1 MGTVQRITCSDFL
14 YQLLALACALMLLS
28 TPKATQAS
36 NTPKRVLIIH
46 SYHQGLSWTDDIQ
59 AAFSTTLTQRGL
71 QIEVFV
77 KYLDAARITN
87 SNVFRRNNELL
98 KQQIVNI
105 SADKPFDMVLV
116 SDNAALDFLL
126 EHRKSITENA
136 PVVFCG
142 INNFSPDILRGQSN
156 ITGVTETPSF
166 YETIVLANKLRPMAS
181 KLLVLAEDT
190 PTGKA
195 NLSLLQAQLSRLSGR
210 VEIEALEESDI
221 YKLEA
226 RLAGLGPE
234 WVVLPMVRPLDENGV
249 LSAPTASQR
258 LSRASTVPLFVAWD
272 FWMGHGP
279 AAGVVVSGRSQG
291 ETAAAM
297 ASRILKGERA
307 DDIPVVSQE
316 NNVTIADSFAFTRF
330 GMSESLL
337 PEGAVILNAPVSFYA
352 VNKVLFLTGGSVGL
366 CLLLLSIFLAL
377 NVSRRKRAEA
387 LYQGQLNFV
396 ETLMRAM
403 PAPLFYKDIQGR
415 YLGVN
420 PAFETLMGRP
430 EQDFVGR
437 LPTEIFP
444 QEHGQV
450 FVQRDQELSNL
461 GDMQRY
467 QHVMPTAL
475 GLRTLMVTKAV
486 FPGKDGSPAGVV
498 GILDDITD
506 RIRNE
511 ESLRESEKRFRSL
524 FENAPLAYQSL
535 DENGRFLDVNRKWLE
550 ALGYAAK
557 DDVVGKW
564 FGDFLA
570 PDFKEHF
577 DINFPMFKQACV
589 IDGVEFEMVRK
600 DGGLISVTFN
610 GRVQL
615 DSRGLF
621 MRTHCIFTDITE
633 RKRAE
638 DALRESEQRY
648 RRIVDTAQEGIRI
661 SDECG
666 RIVYLNQRMSD
677 LLGYSQDQMLGRNI
691 EDFLFPED
699 LEDHRR
705 RMEDRRRGSDD
716 CYEKRLRRSDGT
728 AVWTLVSVKSVP
740 DATGRYD
747 GSLAMFSDIT
757 DRKLAEETLRQ
768 EDARLRKLLEII
780 QYDTANTQSLLDFA
794 LSKCLELTG
803 SRFGYIYHYD
813 DDSQSF
819 TLNSWSRDVM
829 QACSIANPQSCYA
842 LSKTGLWGEA
852 VRQCRAIIVNDF
864 LTDNPLKKGYP
875 EGHAQLTNFLT
886 VPILS
891 NKRIVAVVGV
901 ANKQTDYMDSDV
913 IQLSLL
919 MDATWRVVERRQA
932 EESLRKSDERLSLAL
947 MAAND
952 GMWDWDISS
961 GTTYFSP
968 RYYTMLGYHP
978 GEFPSEFDTWKNL
991 LHPDDVEHAI
1001 HIISESLNNSEGF
1014 EIDFRMRTKS
1024 GDWSW
1029 ILGRG
1034 RVVETDAEG
1043 HAKRMVGTHVDINER
1058 KRSQA
1063 DLLSAKLQAEAANK
1077 AKSEF
1082 LANMSHEIRTPLNG
1096 ILGMLQ
1102 LLQTTEPNDEQKE
1115 YLAGAT
1121 RSTKRLTRLLSDIL
1135 DISRIEAGRMD
1146 VVETEFDIYQLQ
1158 DSIRE
1163 IFDTEAQGKGLVLDF
1178 IWDDDLPTALI
1189 GDEARL
1195 RQILFNLVGNA
1206 IKFTDKG
1213 EVLVDASLLPSSNPS
1228 SVRVLF
1234 TVSDTG
1240 IGICEEHLK
1249 YIFEPFVQAEISYTK
1264 RFQGAG
1270 LGLSIVRRLASL
1282 LGGDISIDSA
1292 LGEGTTVYL
1301 SLPFKIPASKQ
1312 KPVELVP
1319 YGASPPGR
1327 VPKRILLAEDD
1338 SLSSLTCKRMLEK
1351 SGYSVTAANDGQEA
1365 LQRLTENDF
1374 DLILMDVQMPVM
1386 DGVEATKAIREASNL
1401 GKKSSIPI
1409 VAMTAYAMTGD
1420 KESFLA
1426 AGMDDYISK
1435 PVDKQALVE
1444 LIKRV
1449 LRMKKTVQ

>member
-1 MGTVQRITCSDFL
+1 MTSNLKDHDLFLLLINLSQLNDRHLVVRIFTQAIEAMWSELILKWIEGPEHPGEPCLPVRTMSGYYGRFITMGSDAQL
-14 YQLLALACALMLLS
+14 SAQDRQLLGNSVQMLALLLERLAQREELEGRKAQLEDEVKTRTRELNETLERYQALF
-28 TPKATQAS
+28 AS
-36 NTPKRVLIIH
+36 
-46 SYHQGLSWTDDIQ
+46 
-59 AAFSTTLTQRGL
+59 
-71 QIEVFV
+71 
-77 KYLDAARITN
+77 
-87 SNVFRRNNELL
+87 
-98 KQQIVNI
+98 
-105 SADKPFDMVLV
+105 V
-116 SDNAALDFLL
+116 SDPILVADRNTGILVECNEAAERFFGRSREQLIG
-126 EHRKSITENA
+126 R
-136 PVVFCG
+136 P
-142 INNFSPDILRGQSN
+142 QSVLHPPHTRLVN
-156 ITGVTETPSF
+156 GVTEDFKRKATDPRGL
-166 YETIVLANKLRPMAS
+166 EEIKLLASDGEVRDAEVTARVFDIGENKL
-181 KLLVLAEDT
+181 
-190 PTGKA
+190 
-195 NLSLLQAQLSRLSGR
+195 
-210 VEIEALEESDI
+210 I
-221 YKLEA
+221 
-226 RLAGLGPE
+226 
-234 WVVLPMVRPLDENGV
+234 
-249 LSAPTASQR
+249 
-258 LSRASTVPLFVAWD
+258 
-272 FWMGHGP
+272 
-279 AAGVVVSGRSQG
+279 
-291 ETAAAM
+291 
-297 ASRILKGERA
+297 
-307 DDIPVVSQE
+307 
-316 NNVTIADSFAFTRF
+316 
-330 GMSESLL
+330 
-337 PEGAVILNAPVSFYA
+337 
-352 VNKVLFLTGGSVGL
+352 
-366 CLLLLSIFLAL
+366 
-377 NVSRRKRAEA
+377 
-387 LYQGQLNFV
+387 
-396 ETLMRAM
+396 
-403 PAPLFYKDIQGR
+403 
-415 YLGVN
+415 LGV
-420 PAFETLMGRP
+420 
-430 EQDFVGR
+430 
-437 LPTEIFP
+437 
-444 QEHGQV
+444 
-450 FVQRDQELSNL
+450 
-461 GDMQRY
+461 
-467 QHVMPTAL
+467 
-475 GLRTLMVTKAV
+475 
-486 FPGKDGSPAGVV
+486 
-498 GILDDITD
+498 
-506 RIRNE
+506 
-511 ESLRESEKRFRSL
+511 FR
-524 FENAPLAYQSL
+524 
-535 DENGRFLDVNRKWLE
+535 
-550 ALGYAAK
+550 
-557 DDVVGKW
+557 
-564 FGDFLA
+564 
-570 PDFKEHF
+570 
-577 DINFPMFKQACV
+577 
-589 IDGVEFEMVRK
+589 
-600 DGGLISVTFN
+600 
-610 GRVQL
+610 
-615 DSRGLF
+615 
-621 MRTHCIFTDITE
+621 DITE

-699 LEDHRR
+699 LEDHRQ
-705 RMEDRRRGSDD
+705 RMEDRRRGSDA

-728 AVWTLVSVKSVP
+728 AVWTLVSVKSLP

-757 DRKLAEETLRQ
+757 DRKLAEEALHQ

-794 LSKCLELTG
+794 LGKCLELTG

-813 DDSQSF
+813 EDSQSF

-829 QACSIANPQSCYA
+829 QACSIANPQSCYE

-852 VRQCRAIIVNDF
+852 VRQCRAVIVNDF

-968 RYYTMLGYHP
+968 RYYTMLGYQP
-978 GEFPSEFDTWKNL
+978 GEFPSDFDTWKSL

-1001 HIISESLNNSEGF
+1001 HIVSESLNNSEGF

-1102 LLQTTEPNDEQKE
+1102 LLQTTEPNEEQNE
-1115 YLAGAT
+1115 YLTGAT

-1163 IFDTEAQGKGLVLDF
+1163 IFYTEAQGKGLVLDF
-1178 IWDDDLPTALI
+1178 IWDDELPTVLI

-1213 EVLVDASLLPSSNPS
+1213 EVLVEVSLLPNSNFS

-1270 LGLSIVRRLASL
+1270 LGLSIVRRLVSI

-1301 SLPFKIPASKQ
+1301 SLPLKIFAPKQ
-1312 KPVELVP
+1312 KPLELVTHET
-1319 YGASPPGR
+1319 SPPRR
-1327 VPKRILLAEDD
+1327 VPRRILLAEDD
-1338 SLSSLTCKRMLEK
+1338 PLSSLTCKRMLEK

-1386 DGVEATKAIREASNL
+1386 NGIEATKAIRGANNL
-1401 GKKSSIPI
+1401 GAKSSIPI

-1426 AGMDDYISK
+1426 AGMNGYIAK
-1435 PVDKQALVE
+1435 PVDKGALFE
-1444 LIKRV
+1444 AIERV
-1449 LRMKKTVQ
+1449 LHTK